1 MNNGEKYVNWFGF
14 HHEPKTN
21 ANKLYNAYRKN
32 TTQTITNGTANWITT
47 ISSGATVTFNEDG
60 SVTDNA
66 AANKGLDKYKIV
78 KAGKVLTITI
88 TKADGGT
95 SHTFKYDTTADAQ
108 TVYGENT
115 APSKG
120 GVVFGSAGSH
130 QNYCSGAFVYGDMK
144 IMAFKEITEGFVKVS
159 LADAEYADN
168 SVSGNVKTFNFIG
181 DAISNAKVI
190 MAAYKGNDMVGVT
203 IKTVTIN
210 NIDKFEDSFSF
221 SVEEKPDTVRVFAWE
236 GFDTLKPYCTLATA
250 QIN

>member
-1 MNNGEKYVNWFGF
+1 MHGFGKFSARKYGVRKCYNPVTKELITLNPSIQPAF
-14 HHEPKTN
+14 N
-21 ANKLYNAYRKN
+21 A
-32 TTQTITNGTANWITT
+32 
-47 ISSGATVTFNEDG
+47 E
-60 SVTDNA
+60 
-66 AANKGLDKYKIV
+66 ANKGLDKYKIV
-78 KAGKVLTITI
+78 KEGKVLTITI

-95 SHTFKYDTTADAQ
+95 SHTFKYDTTADTQ

-159 LADAEYADN
+159 LADTEYADN
-168 SVSGNVKTFNFIG
+168 SVSGKVKTFNFIG